1 MLSQKVIDSLKN
13 EPKLLPE
20 NQAKYK
26 EILDRHGIRKDS
38 DFYVFMSEYGGD
50 IDGSLGYMINVP
62 EDLSDTDN
70 SVTYSL
76 RQNEGVPDE
85 YISLFDFEYE
95 DYLLYNLADDSVVLL
110 PDGNIECLNNTMLAK
125 VLGEKELMEMNVQ
138 TIKDDESLF
147 YKLVDKNFLL
157 IVDWSGEDRQGML
170 YNFFNNRLQSMLG
183 VQLVVSEDEVYQK
196 YNQEIEEPKR
206 GDFIPFALSYFD
218 KQLEKLG
225 ARVVLLDLEN
235 DTYNILV
242 AYKKDAKK
250 LKSIKSDFWKL
261 STLEQK
267 QGRVVISITCP
278 NCKDFACYDMLIEEE
293 SNMANEKCEVCGTLF
308 WDENANEVVEMEKT
322 YY

>member
-1 MLSQKVIDSLKN
+1 MN
-13 EPKLLPE
+13 
-20 NQAKYK
+20 YK
-26 EILDRHGIRKDS
+26 
-38 DFYVFMSEYGGD
+38 
-50 IDGSLGYMINVP
+50 
-62 EDLSDTDN
+62 
-70 SVTYSL
+70 
-76 RQNEGVPDE
+76 
-85 YISLFDFEYE
+85 
-95 DYLLYNLADDSVVLL
+95 
-110 PDGNIECLNNTMLAK
+110 TMLAK

-147 YKLVDKNFLL
+147 NKLVDKNFLL
-157 IVDWSGEDRQGML
+157 LVDWSGEDRQGML
-170 YNFFNNRLQSMLG
+170 YRFFNNRLQSMLG

-196 YNQEIEEPKR
+196 YNQEIEEPQR
-206 GDFIPFALSYFD
+206 GDFIPFALSYYD
-218 KQLEKLG
+218 KQIEKHG
-225 ARVVLLDLEN
+225 ARIVLLDLGN

-242 AYKKDAKK
+242 SYKKDAKK

>member
-1 MLSQKVIDSLKN
+1 M
-13 EPKLLPE
+13 
-20 NQAKYK
+20 
-26 EILDRHGIRKDS
+26 
-38 DFYVFMSEYGGD
+38 
-50 IDGSLGYMINVP
+50 
-62 EDLSDTDN
+62 
-70 SVTYSL
+70 
-76 RQNEGVPDE
+76 
-85 YISLFDFEYE
+85 
-95 DYLLYNLADDSVVLL
+95 
-110 PDGNIECLNNTMLAK
+110 
-125 VLGEKELMEMNVQ
+125 
-138 TIKDDESLF
+138 
-147 YKLVDKNFLL
+147 
-157 IVDWSGEDRQGML
+157 DWRGEDRQGML

>member
-1 MLSQKVIDSLKN
+1 MN
-13 EPKLLPE
+13 
-20 NQAKYK
+20 YK
-26 EILDRHGIRKDS
+26 
-38 DFYVFMSEYGGD
+38 
-50 IDGSLGYMINVP
+50 
-62 EDLSDTDN
+62 
-70 SVTYSL
+70 
-76 RQNEGVPDE
+76 
-85 YISLFDFEYE
+85 
-95 DYLLYNLADDSVVLL
+95 
-110 PDGNIECLNNTMLAK
+110 TMLAK
-125 VLGEKELMEMNVQ
+125 VLGEKELTEMNVQ

-147 YKLVDKNFLL
+147 NTLVDKNFLL
-157 IVDWSGEDRQGML
+157 LVDWSGEDRQGML
-170 YNFFNNRLQSMLG
+170 YKFFNNRLQSMLE
-183 VQLVVSEDEVYQK
+183 VQLVVSEEEVYQK
-196 YNQEIEEPKR
+196 YNQEIEEPQR

-218 KQLEKLG
+218 KQLEKFG
-225 ARVVLLDLEN
+225 ARIVLLDLGN

-242 AYKKDAKK
+242 AYKKDAQK

>member
-1 MLSQKVIDSLKN
+1 MN
-13 EPKLLPE
+13 
-20 NQAKYK
+20 YK
-26 EILDRHGIRKDS
+26 
-38 DFYVFMSEYGGD
+38 
-50 IDGSLGYMINVP
+50 
-62 EDLSDTDN
+62 
-70 SVTYSL
+70 
-76 RQNEGVPDE
+76 
-85 YISLFDFEYE
+85 
-95 DYLLYNLADDSVVLL
+95 
-110 PDGNIECLNNTMLAK
+110 TMLAK

-278 NCKDFACYDMLIEEE
+278 NCKDFACYDMLIEE
-293 SNMANEKCEVCGTLF
+293 
-308 WDENANEVVEMEKT
+308 NANEVVEMEKT

>member
-1 MLSQKVIDSLKN
+1 MN
-13 EPKLLPE
+13 
-20 NQAKYK
+20 YK
-26 EILDRHGIRKDS
+26 
-38 DFYVFMSEYGGD
+38 
-50 IDGSLGYMINVP
+50 
-62 EDLSDTDN
+62 
-70 SVTYSL
+70 
-76 RQNEGVPDE
+76 
-85 YISLFDFEYE
+85 
-95 DYLLYNLADDSVVLL
+95 
-110 PDGNIECLNNTMLAK
+110 TMLAK

-157 IVDWSGEDRQGML
+157 LVDWSGEDRQGML

>member
-1 MLSQKVIDSLKN
+1 MN
-13 EPKLLPE
+13 
-20 NQAKYK
+20 YK
-26 EILDRHGIRKDS
+26 
-38 DFYVFMSEYGGD
+38 
-50 IDGSLGYMINVP
+50 
-62 EDLSDTDN
+62 
-70 SVTYSL
+70 
-76 RQNEGVPDE
+76 
-85 YISLFDFEYE
+85 
-95 DYLLYNLADDSVVLL
+95 
-110 PDGNIECLNNTMLAK
+110 TMLAK

-278 NCKDFACYDMLIEEE
+278 NCKDFGKQPVESVLIRQRILLFGPTG
-293 SNMANEKCEVCGTLF
+293 SNLYKVGSSRT
-308 WDENANEVVEMEKT
+308 
-322 YY
+322 

>member
-1 MLSQKVIDSLKN
+1 
-13 EPKLLPE
+13 
-20 NQAKYK
+20 
-26 EILDRHGIRKDS
+26 
-38 DFYVFMSEYGGD
+38 
-50 IDGSLGYMINVP
+50 
-62 EDLSDTDN
+62 
-70 SVTYSL
+70 
-76 RQNEGVPDE
+76 
-85 YISLFDFEYE
+85 
-95 DYLLYNLADDSVVLL
+95 
-110 PDGNIECLNNTMLAK
+110 MLAK

-147 YKLVDKNFLL
+147 NKLVDKNFLL
-157 IVDWSGEDRQGML
+157 LVDWSGEDRQGML
-170 YNFFNNRLQSMLG
+170 YRFFNNRLQSMLG

-196 YNQEIEEPKR
+196 YNQEIEEPQR

-218 KQLEKLG
+218 KQLEKPG
-225 ARVVLLDLEN
+225 ARIVLLDLGN

-242 AYKKDAKK
+242 SYKKDAKK

>member
-1 MLSQKVIDSLKN
+1 MN
-13 EPKLLPE
+13 
-20 NQAKYK
+20 YK
-26 EILDRHGIRKDS
+26 
-38 DFYVFMSEYGGD
+38 
-50 IDGSLGYMINVP
+50 
-62 EDLSDTDN
+62 
-70 SVTYSL
+70 
-76 RQNEGVPDE
+76 
-85 YISLFDFEYE
+85 
-95 DYLLYNLADDSVVLL
+95 
-110 PDGNIECLNNTMLAK
+110 TMLAK
-125 VLGEKELMEMNVQ
+125 VLGEKEFMEMNVQ

-147 YKLVDKNFLL
+147 NKLVDKNFLL
-157 IVDWSGEDRQGML
+157 LVDWSGEDRQGML
-170 YNFFNNRLQSMLG
+170 YKFFNNRLQSMLE
-183 VQLVVSEDEVYQK
+183 VQLVVSEEEVYQK
-196 YNQEIEEPKR
+196 YNQEIEEPQR

-218 KQLEKLG
+218 KQLEKFG
-225 ARVVLLDLEN
+225 ARIVLLDLGN

-242 AYKKDAKK
+242 AYKKDAQK

>member
-1 MLSQKVIDSLKN
+1 MN
-13 EPKLLPE
+13 
-20 NQAKYK
+20 YK
-26 EILDRHGIRKDS
+26 
-38 DFYVFMSEYGGD
+38 
-50 IDGSLGYMINVP
+50 
-62 EDLSDTDN
+62 
-70 SVTYSL
+70 
-76 RQNEGVPDE
+76 
-85 YISLFDFEYE
+85 
-95 DYLLYNLADDSVVLL
+95 
-110 PDGNIECLNNTMLAK
+110 TMLAK

-147 YKLVDKNFLL
+147 NKLVDKNFLL
-157 IVDWSGEDRQGML
+157 LVDWSGEDRQGML
-170 YNFFNNRLQSMLG
+170 YSFINYRLLSMLG
-183 VQLVVSEDEVYQK
+183 VQLVVSEDVVYQK
-196 YNQEIEEPKR
+196 YNQEIEEPQR
-206 GDFIPFALSYFD
+206 GDFIPFALSYID

-225 ARVVLLDLEN
+225 ARIVLLDLGN

-242 AYKKDAKK
+242 SYKKDAKK